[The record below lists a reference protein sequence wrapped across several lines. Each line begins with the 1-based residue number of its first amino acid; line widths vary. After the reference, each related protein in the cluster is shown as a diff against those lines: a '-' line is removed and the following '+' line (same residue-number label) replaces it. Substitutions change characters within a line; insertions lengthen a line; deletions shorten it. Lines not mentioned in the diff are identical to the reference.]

1 MRHRSNVVQAN
12 GTPNGT
18 RGMTHQ
24 RGWPAVQGEHRPWQV
39 QWILRRTGQRRRYG
53 AEDAAA

>member
-24 RGWPAVQGEHRPWQV
+24 RDWPAVQGENRPWQV
-39 QWILRRTGQRRRYG
+39 
-53 AEDAAA
+53 